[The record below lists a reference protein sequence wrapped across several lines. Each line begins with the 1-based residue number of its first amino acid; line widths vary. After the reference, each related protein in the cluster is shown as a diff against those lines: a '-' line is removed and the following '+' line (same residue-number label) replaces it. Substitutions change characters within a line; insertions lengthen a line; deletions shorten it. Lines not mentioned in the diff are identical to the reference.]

1 MTDPAQGMRIAFNG
15 LFWGRSTTGSGQYTM
30 RLVER
35 LVRRCPNDRFL
46 LALHTAQGKP
56 GADEAEMP
64 QANLQQ
70 AVMGTPLD
78 WMGDN
83 WSKLWFEQVSFP
95 RFCRRNRVDV
105 AHVPYWASPLWSSVP
120 TVVTIHDLIPLMF
133 SLYRG
138 NLMVRA
144 YSALVSRSA
153 QRAARIVTDSE
164 TSRQDIIKLLKVA
177 PEKIEVVY
185 LAADERYRPIDDP
198 SVLEAVRNKYHLPE
212 RYVFYLGGF
221 DARKNVSFLVQ
232 AYAQLAQNWPEA
244 PDLVVAGRLPQ
255 ESNEF
260 FPSPHQWIE
269 HLGLAQ
275 RVKLIGWVDEDD
287 KPALYAGADVF
298 VFPSD
303 YEGFGLPVLE
313 AISCGTPAV
322 VTDAGSLPEIVGDGG
337 ICISVG
343 DLNGL
348 AQAMERILRD
358 AGLRESLR
366 LQGLA
371 HAAQFTWE
379 RTARQMISVYATA
392 YAQHRR

>member
-1 MTDPAQGMRIAFNG
+1 MTDPTRGLSVAFNG

-30 RLVER
+30 RLLER
-35 LVRRCPNDRFL
+35 LVQRYPDDRYL
-46 LALHTAQGKP
+46 LALHARQGEP
-56 GADEAEMP
+56 ESASSGEM
-64 QANLQQ
+64 ASNLERVSM
-70 AVMGTPLD
+70 ATPLD
-78 WMGDN
+78 WLGDN

-95 RFCRRNRVDV
+95 RFCRHNRVDV
-105 AHVPYWASPLWSSVP
+105 AHVPYWASPLWPSVP

-153 QRAARIVTDSE
+153 RRAARIVTDSE

-185 LAADERYRPIDDP
+185 LAADERFRPIEDP
-198 SVLEAVRNKYHLPE
+198 GVLAAVRSKYQLPE
-212 RYVFYLGGF
+212 RYLFYLGGF
-221 DARKNVSFLVQ
+221 DARKNVSFLLQ
-232 AYAQLAQNWPEA
+232 AYAQLVQTWPEV
-244 PDLVVAGRLPQ
+244 PDLVVAGRLPR

-269 HLGLAQ
+269 RLDLDR
-275 RVKLIGWVDEDD
+275 RVKLIGWVDEED
-287 KPALYAGADVF
+287 KPALYGGADVF

-337 ICISVG
+337 ILVSVG

-348 AQAMERILRD
+348 ARAMERILRD
-358 AGLRESLR
+358 AELRESLR
-366 LQGLA
+366 RKGLA
-371 HAAQFTWE
+371 HASQFTWE
-379 RTARQMISVYATA
+379 RTAQQMASVYATA
-392 YAQHRR
+392 YEQHKR